1 MQMNQKTREYIK
13 LALTNVGAVLIGYIM
28 VYIMLL

>member
-1 MQMNQKTREYIK
+1 MQMNQKTGEYIK

-28 VYIMLL
+28 LL